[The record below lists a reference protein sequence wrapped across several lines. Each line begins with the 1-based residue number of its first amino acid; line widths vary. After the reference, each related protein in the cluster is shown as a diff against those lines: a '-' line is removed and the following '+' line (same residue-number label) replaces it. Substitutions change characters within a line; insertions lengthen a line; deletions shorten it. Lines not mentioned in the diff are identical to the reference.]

1 MHPTVRALLAESS
14 LRLTVLEPGA
24 DDALDATVSWA
35 HGSDLLDPTPFLDA
49 GQILLTT
56 GTQFLE
62 GGADHAEYVAR
73 LVRAGVAALG
83 FGTEVATAG
92 TPARLVDACTS
103 AGLPLFEVPYEIP
116 FIAIARSIADR
127 VAAAEHA
134 RDDWSLGALRAIA
147 FAALRPD
154 GLPATLDELAR
165 QLGRTVALVDAAGG
179 VTHGSLAPEGV
190 RDGVRAEAVRLLA
203 RGQRSSSTLRVSG
216 AAASLQ
222 TIGRRGELR
231 GVLAVVGGGDLD
243 SADQSVITSV
253 VALAGLAL
261 EQGREVLRARAA
273 VRGAAVRALLDGHV
287 DLAESALADIGERV
301 PSGQVV
307 VARVTLAPSGD
318 ARSGDAGGSVDAD
331 GSVDA
336 RRVDSAVDPADGV
349 LSAVHDGDGVL
360 IGAPRGV
367 DATLQR
373 IHRSSSDADAPL
385 TLRAGVSSPAGWD
398 ALGRADREARA
409 AREAATPA
417 TPVVHAEDLGTRG
430 VDWLFA
436 RPGTRDLAAAVL
448 RPIAEDTVLLESLEA
463 WLVANGQTDPAARR
477 LGVHRHTLRARIST
491 IERLLGRDLSGV
503 DARTEAWIALRAI
516 RTPPPE

>member
-203 RGQRSSSTLRVSG
+203 RGQRSSSTLRVGG

-261 EQGREVLRARAA
+261 EQGREVLRARSA
-273 VRGAAVRALLDGHV
+273 VRGAAVRALLDGRV

-318 ARSGDAGGSVDAD
+318 ARSGDAGGSVDA
-331 GSVDA
+331 
-336 RRVDSAVDPADGV
+336 RRVDAAVDPADGV

-360 IGAPRGV
+360 IGTPRGV
-367 DATLQR
+367 DAALQR
-373 IHRSSSDADAPL
+373 IRESSSDADAPL
-385 TLRAGVSSPAGWD
+385 TLRAGVSSPAGRD

-417 TPVVHAEDLGTRG
+417 TPVVHAEDLTTRG

-491 IERLLGRDLSGV
+491 IERLLARDLSGV